1 MQEKTITLVRAKAL
15 ENVRE
20 LQLSKGSRRLSFDRM
35 RQEISLH
42 AGESLRVHQDW
53 CSSPVYAFDK
63 LEDGA
68 TYEIHTVLRNL
79 IRTALLVFTLIGLYL
94 TYKTKNPLFLLP
106 TTLIIGYLI
115 LYLTIWKDRFLYL
128 KQVGP

>member
-1 MQEKTITLVRAKAL
+1 MQEKTITLVRTKAL
-15 ENVRE
+15 ENVNA
-20 LQLSKGSRRLSFDRM
+20 LQVSKGSQRLAFDRM
-35 RQEISLH
+35 KQEISLQ

-53 CSSPVYAFDK
+53 CSSPEYPFER

-68 TYEIHTVLRNL
+68 TYEIHTVLRKL
-79 IRTALLVFTLIGLYL
+79 IRAALLIFTLVGLYL

-128 KQVGP
+128 RQVST